1 MCVRESVCVC
11 VCVCECVCV
20 CVCVCVYV
28 CVCVCPCVCMS
39 CMCIYVCTY
48 TCMCLLVCSVYHV
61 FKNLLVLLQIPVP
74 IERFLYPVET
84 DPEMLAL
91 YKRALGTDK
100 LR

>member
-1 MCVRESVCVC
+1 
-11 VCVCECVCV
+11 
-20 CVCVCVYV
+20 
-28 CVCVCPCVCMS
+28 
-39 CMCIYVCTY
+39 
-48 TCMCLLVCSVYHV
+48 MCLLVCSVYHV